1 MSQAAG
7 LDKAQDMQTEN
18 VEHRSISL
26 PVDGIIRAIASRV
39 GGSKAKEVE
48 RFLKFAMVGTLG
60 AIIDLGTS
68 NLLMATVLPPIGE
81 NRDLHIAMAATFS
94 FIAAVLSN
102 FTWNRYWTY
111 PDSRSTPLIQQLGQF
126 AIVSVSGW
134 LGRTTWVLLS
144 TPFLIDIVSST
155 LQNLDITIFQSEQAV
170 NQVGGTLA
178 ILIAIFIVMIW
189 NFFVNRY
196 WTYGDVD

>member
-7 LDKAQDMQTEN
+7 LEKTKEQIET
-18 VEHRSISL
+18 RSIST
-26 PVDGIIRAIASRV
+26 PIDGLIRAIAGRV

-60 AIIDLGTS
+60 AVIDLGTS
-68 NLLMATVLPPIGE
+68 NLLMATVLPPVGDS
-81 NRDLHIAMAATFS
+81 RDFHIALAATIS

-126 AIVSVSGW
+126 AAVSVSGW
-134 LGRTTWVLLS
+134 LGRTTWVVLS
-144 TPFLIDIVSST
+144 TPFLIGLVESALIAAESPLV
-155 LQNLDITIFQSEQAV
+155 QSEHTV
-170 NQVGGTLA
+170 NQMGGTLA
-178 ILIAIFIVMIW
+178 VLIAIFIVMIW

>member
-7 LDKAQDMQTEN
+7 LEKTKNQTET
-18 VEHRSISL
+18 RSINT
-26 PVDGIIRAIASRV
+26 PIDGLIRKVAGRV

-60 AIIDLGTS
+60 AVIDLGTS
-68 NLLMATVLPPIGE
+68 NLLMATVLPPVGD
-81 NRDLHIAMAATFS
+81 NRDFYIALAATIS

-111 PDSRSTPLIQQLGQF
+111 PDSRSTPLLQQLGQF
-126 AIVSVSGW
+126 AAVSVSGW
-134 LGRTTWVLLS
+134 LARTTWVVLS
-144 TPFLIDIVSST
+144 TPFLIGLVEST
-155 LQNLDITIFQSEQAV
+155 LETANSSLVQSEHVV
-170 NQVGGTLA
+170 NQMGGTLA
-178 ILIAIFIVMIW
+178 VLIAIFIVMIW